1 MVDNFE
7 KLSQYNSETM
17 SQVIG
22 IEKPV
27 AEEVRKKIRILQLGL
42 LKKQKKTKKMLTN
55 YLITE

>member
-1 MVDNFE
+1 LVDNFE

-42 LKKQKKTKKMLTN
+42 LKKQKKQKNVNHLT
-55 YLITE
+55 I